1 MSTNA
6 WEHKSAERD
15 KIEQLCEMSE
25 EYCNPKQNVTVLR
38 YKFNNGAQQS
48 DGNIAQYVTKLRRL
62 AKDCSY
68 GHLTVEMI
76 RDQMVCVGQVMHEF
90 PENFCR
96 LKP

>member
-1 MSTNA
+1 MIDATNA

-15 KIEQLCEMSE
+15 KIEQLCEMPE
-25 EYCNPKQNVTVLR
+25 EYCNPKQNVTMLR

-62 AKDCSY
+62 AKDCSH

-76 RDQMVCVGQVMHEF
+76 RD
-90 PENFCR
+90 
-96 LKP
+96 

>member
-1 MSTNA
+1 MS
-6 WEHKSAERD
+6 
-15 KIEQLCEMSE
+15 L
-25 EYCNPKQNVTVLR
+25 LR

-48 DGNIAQYVTKLRRL
+48 DGNIDQYVTKLRRL
-62 AKDCSY
+62 AKDCSH

-76 RDQMVCVGQVMHEF
+76 RDQRVYVAQVMHEF